1 MSMFGAGQLTD
12 GLGWGLSGRAG
23 RSWNSVTVVGA
34 AQTVNANGSLALSLC
49 SWHTVSRANK
59 GAAEMGTGVGSASRI
74 RPRLCG
80 CCQVEDSSLWPW
92 PRMTDS

>member
-1 MSMFGAGQLTD
+1 MSMFGPGQLTD

-59 GAAEMGTGVGSASRI
+59 GTAKMELVLAAPPGSAPDYVVVVKLRTAVSG
-74 RPRLCG
+74 PG
-80 CCQVEDSSLWPW
+80 QG
-92 PRMTDS
+92 